1 MKNALTPLA
10 KSMLV
15 PLTLLIATLLVDAG
29 IHKKKLGSK
38 AFGSRASRSGTTTI
52 ISNELYEKNK

>member
-29 IHKKKLGSK
+29 IHKK
-38 AFGSRASRSGTTTI
+38 
-52 ISNELYEKNK
+52 N

>member
-15 PLTLLIATLLVDAG
+15 PLTLIIATLLVDAG
-29 IHKKKLGSK
+29 IHKK
-38 AFGSRASRSGTTTI
+38 
-52 ISNELYEKNK
+52 N